1 MMSDLG
7 YTSMSS
13 RWQEKDMILEEYPK
27 TVYLKDESS
36 VILRPMIMEDEVAL
50 FDFLTSLSRADRLY
64 LRDDVTNPDVIRSWA
79 TNIDYDKVLPILAL
93 SGDRI
98 VANATLHR
106 NPFGWMKHV
115 GTIRMVV
122 AQDFREKG
130 LARTMA
136 AEVFQNALAAKLDKL
151 VAEMLTDQHDARRV
165 FSRLGFRDEAV
176 LKDHVLDA
184 DDMKHDLLI
193 MTNDVNTL
201 WQNWVEFSESVSGA
215 WDMED

>member
-1 MMSDLG
+1 
-7 YTSMSS
+7 
-13 RWQEKDMILEEYPK
+13 MILEEYPK

-36 VILRPMIMEDEVAL
+36 VILRPMIMEDEAAL
-50 FDFLTSLSRADRLY
+50 LDFFTSLSRADRLY

-122 AQDFREKG
+122 AQDFRGKG

-184 DDMKHDLLI
+184 DDVKHDLLI